1 MIPELP
7 ELPEIQSAQVAAI
20 NNHHFRA
27 LPGMPNLRWNSILGY
42 NPREVAAAQYAAEVA
57 RAYEITRLQ
66 NAIMEARARAR
77 NRMAQ
82 KEAERR

>member
-7 ELPEIQSAQVAAI
+7 ELPEIKSAQVAAI
-20 NNHHFRA
+20 NSHHYKA
-27 LPGMPNLRWNSILGY
+27 LPGMPHLRWESILGY
-42 NPREVAAAQYAAEVA
+42 NPREVEAAAYAAEVA

-66 NAIMEARARAR
+66 NKIMEARARAR
-77 NRMAQ
+77 NRLAQ